1 MGRLRWGA
9 LAIALVPLISAGCG
23 LIPRGIR
30 VPQLLTP
37 LAHAT
42 LEDLVART
50 NDWQRL
56 STLTARISIQVQTE
70 NSESGLAR
78 LYPSADGRLILARPQ
93 SMRLLIQAPLVK
105 TKIADM
111 ATDGEKFRVIVYP
124 EKYRMIL
131 QGTNQNDYSAL
142 SRTPLNDPTW
152 QEVGGFRNMRPQHF
166 SEAFLI
172 ESIQPT
178 ARLVPILEETR
189 QIEEERSPGQKRRL
203 VVRSYYVISLIEI
216 EGNRGWVR
224 RKIWFDRTRGLLLA
238 RQEIFGEGG
247 EIVSDIRYDNYAVDA
262 RSHVLVPI
270 TVRISRPYDRYSAR
284 IEIDQTTLVVNGEVT
299 TTAFHLEKPPE
310 WEEPVKV
317 IDLDKRRP

>member
-1 MGRLRWGA
+1 MSGLRWRALVIA
-9 LAIALVPLISAGCG
+9 LAPLISAGCG
-23 LIPRGIR
+23 LIPRGVR

-37 LAHAT
+37 LAQAT
-42 LEDLVART
+42 LDDLIART

-56 STLTARISIQVQTE
+56 TTFTARISIQVQTE

-111 ATDGEKFRVIVYP
+111 ATDGEKFQVIVYP

-131 QGTNQNDYSAL
+131 QGTNRNDYSAL
-142 SRTPLNDPTW
+142 SRAPMNDPTW
-152 QEVGGFRNMRPQHF
+152 KEVGGFRNMRPQHF

-172 ESIQPT
+172 EPIEPRPQ
-178 ARLVPILEETR
+178 LVPVLEETR
-189 QIEEERSPGQKRRL
+189 QIEEDRQPGQKRRL
-203 VVRSYYVISLIEI
+203 VVRSYYVISLIEVQ
-216 EGNRGWVR
+216 GNRGTIR

-238 RQEIFGEGG
+238 RQEIFGEAG
-247 EIVSDIRYDNYAVDA
+247 EIISDIRYDNYAVDA
-262 RSHVLVPI
+262 TSQMLVPI
-270 TVRISRPYDRYSAR
+270 AVRITRPYDHYSAR
-284 IEIDQTTLVVNGEVT
+284 IEIDQSTIVVNGDVA

-310 WEEPVKV
+310 WEEPIKV